1 MEFPAVRLVLG
12 QIIVDNHRLR
22 RVVEVVLDLLN
33 LRDFRELGDVEC
45 AVGEGE
51 AVRPIESRVEG
62 LDLASATLVS
72 DGVDL
77 VREAGGRRN
86 GGLFSLSCTT
96 RVFG

>member
-1 MEFPAVRLVLG
+1 MRLVLG

-77 VREAGGRRN
+77 VREAGANEDGA
-86 GGLFSLSCTT
+86 LVTLA
-96 RVFG
+96 